1 MFSHNLRLLT
11 RVGVLGAGATVLARV
26 PSSSGNSTSGGP
38 GGARCEAAQGGGG
51 QAQLHR
57 APQHQHQHHH
67 HQHEQSSSQQHHA
80 LESYEKDSAGFVGV
94 FLDAAS
100 VEKVQNAVGGTLGR
114 NAHALIH
121 LHPDPATKRSF
132 APLFGSKVCI
142 LCLCGK
148 IMCLYVCVCVGRE
161 LPFHNICLDIIPSCN
176 PLKHT
181 YPHTHKPTHNHK
193 HIGPRPRPRRGGRHL
208 DPPKGHHC

>member
-11 RVGVLGAGATVLARV
+11 RVGVMGAGATVLARV
-26 PSSSGNSTSGGP
+26 PSSSVNSTSASSGP
-38 GGARCEAAQGGGG
+38 GGVARCEAGQGGGG

-57 APQHQHQHHH
+57 APQQHQHHHH
-67 HQHEQSSSQQHHA
+67 HQHEQSSSSQHHA

-132 APLFGSKVCI
+132 APLFGSKVCFNMYACMSKQI
-142 LCLCGK
+142 KNVYRDVNCPS
-148 IMCLYVCVCVGRE
+148 ITYMPR
-161 LPFHNICLDIIPSCN
+161 HNPPYATPS
-176 PLKHT
+176 KTT
-181 YPHTHKPTHNHK
+181 YTQTHKT
-193 HIGPRPRPRRGGRHL
+193 
-208 DPPKGHHC
+208 